1 MERKLQGKNLETFGY
16 ASRGCPRFGH
26 FEKSCFV
33 HYWKLPKIQ
42 TGSLGRMESDQ
53 YAYPSLPCF
62 LAIFGQIFFSSY
74 RGALYFRW
82 SLVYF

>member
-1 MERKLQGKNLETFGY
+1 MERKLQGKYFRNLWY

-26 FEKSCFV
+26 FEKSFSV
-33 HYWKLPKIQ
+33 HYRKLPKIQ

-62 LAIFGQIFFSSY
+62 LAIFGQIFFSPC
-74 RGALYFRW
+74 RGTLNRLLY
-82 SLVYF
+82 

>member
-1 MERKLQGKNLETFGY
+1 MERKLQGKYFRNLWY

-26 FEKSCFV
+26 FEKSFSV
-33 HYWKLPKIQ
+33 HYRKLPKIQ

-53 YAYPSLPCF
+53 YAYPSLPYF